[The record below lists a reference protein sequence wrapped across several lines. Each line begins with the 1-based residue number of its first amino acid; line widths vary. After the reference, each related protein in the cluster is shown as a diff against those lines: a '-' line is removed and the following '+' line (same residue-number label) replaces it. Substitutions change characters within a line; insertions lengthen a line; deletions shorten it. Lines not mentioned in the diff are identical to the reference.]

1 MTKKEMI
8 EILVKEE
15 SFNESELNDML
26 KSEVED
32 LFDSLFAQEEEEVE
46 NTLDEIKVEEV
57 KEEKV
62 AEEPKEEVSEEKE
75 EIDISK
81 LSKRERRSLA
91 RSSKI

>member
-32 LFDSLFAQEEEEVE
+32 LFDSLFAQEEVE